1 MLGIRVL
8 SNAVYGFFVV
18 QVHAHIV
25 PKGIV
30 GKTDVHANNLKATY
44 CISVRLFEN
53 RVIVFQSISNQNI
66 NICIMK
72 EKTQEYHFSLGLT
85 VICETKRNADFGKQ
99 FHFAAPIQS
108 ISHILRPAER
118 ESPTMSLC

>member
-1 MLGIRVL
+1 MSLFDKHTYSYCQERRL

-85 VICETKRNADFGKQ
+85 VICETKRNADFGNLKT
-99 FHFAAPIQS
+99 IRNVLS
-108 ISHILRPAER
+108 VK
-118 ESPTMSLC
+118 C